1 MWGKSK
7 EELIC
12 QICQIWLSDR
22 TFFAVPELSRQIQ
35 DCAESRSFKGLPK
48 AKQGSHTSLIS
59 LIKVYYEK
67 CAPSSECA
75 SLELTV
81 PTVLPRNVRP
91 WYLQSEYLKLYLWPS
106 PNTTVPQGHPDRI
119 PYLPASSEVTAYIKK
134 AYPHN

>member
-12 QICQIWLSDR
+12 QICLSDR

-35 DCAESRSFKGLPK
+35 IQDCAESRSYKGLPI
-48 AKQGSHTSLIS
+48 AKHGSHTSLIS

-81 PTVLPRNVRP
+81 PTVLPRNVCP
-91 WYLQSEYLKLYLWPS
+91 WYLQSEYLKLYFWPS

-119 PYLPASSEVTAYIKK
+119 TYLPVTSEVTSYIKK